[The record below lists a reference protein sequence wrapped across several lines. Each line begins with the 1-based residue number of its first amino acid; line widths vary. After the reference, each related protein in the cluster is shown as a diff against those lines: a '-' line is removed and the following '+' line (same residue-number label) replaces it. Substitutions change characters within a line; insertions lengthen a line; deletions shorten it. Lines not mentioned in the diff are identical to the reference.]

1 MATPIDSRRCTC
13 QIDGKMQVG
22 ARPNQKHTRVILRS
36 HVCVYVHL
44 KRLTKDAMRST
55 TCPNVHRC
63 LPSALRN
70 VEQYFSRAGQLS
82 DPNMDAE
89 YLGTLTSIGVNKA
102 VHTSPRPPR
111 STTSTSPSTVRQG
124 RSAKHELSIQH
135 CRQCGTPAPHV
146 F

>member
-1 MATPIDSRRCTC
+1 
-13 QIDGKMQVG
+13 
-22 ARPNQKHTRVILRS
+22 
-36 HVCVYVHL
+36 
-44 KRLTKDAMRST
+44 MRST

-102 VHTSPRPPR
+102 VYKPTSAEIYDKYVTKYCTARTQRQARTEHPTLPTARHACTTR
-111 STTSTSPSTVRQG
+111 VLSTQTLMSRLREYASLYA
-124 RSAKHELSIQH
+124 SA
-135 CRQCGTPAPHV
+135 AP